1 MNASRKEGLSALGL
15 LILRIGGGGMMLTH
29 GWGKLNMLMSGAD
42 QFPDPLGVGPQLSL
56 ILAVFAEFFCS
67 ILLILGAGT
76 RLVAMPLLFTMF
88 MAAFI
93 IHGDDPF
100 QKQEL
105 ALLYGTIYLAL
116 ILNGAG
122 RFSLDH
128 AVGSKV
134 KLWRNFV

>member
-15 LILRIGGGGMMLTH
+15 LILRIGGGGMMMTH

-42 QFPDPLGVGPQLSL
+42 RFPDPLGVGPQLSL

>member
-100 QKQEL
+100 QKKEL

>member
-56 ILAVFAEFFCS
+56 ILAVFAEFLCS